1 MESFTNFTNSIRS
14 PPLTLRIAPK
24 SLDFLDDSL
33 KTPLVIAEDI
43 ETIPIKKNTVESL
56 CEYVDELFSNVFM
69 KNFYEN
75 IKKSK

>member
-1 MESFTNFTNSIRS
+1 M
-14 PPLTLRIAPK
+14 K

-43 ETIPIKKNTVESL
+43 ETIPIKKTTVESL
-56 CEYVDELFSNVFM
+56 CEYVDELFSKVFM